1 MVVRVG
7 ARGGAWGRVHAHH
20 HYFTASLQY
29 TIRLPNMCG
38 ILFFHTRG
46 MSAEDVQVL
55 REHHVP
61 LLRHRG
67 PDCTECL
74 EQTDAEFL
82 MGFHRL
88 SVINTASSGM
98 QPFTSADGGTFMVF
112 SGEVYNWRALAALHG
127 VDAVELRSDADILLR
142 MGETTAPLALVPQLD
157 GDFAV
162 AVARSDG
169 SFWAARDHVGV
180 RPLFYGVSAQGAPIA
195 FASEAKALVGAPNVG
210 AIHVFPPGT
219 VYQSSTREFTPYR
232 PIPIMVS
239 DAPAVTELLTEAVRK
254 RVEHSDVPV
263 GVLCS
268 GGVDSAII
276 TLLAVKYRPNL
287 RVFTMQFDD
296 GFSEDAFYAQL
307 MCEKAGLQHT
317 IVRFNARDAIGAI
330 GAVVKATETYD
341 PITIRAAIPMYLLA
355 KYISECTDIKVVL
368 SGEGADELFAGYSY
382 FTRANHEPTLVHAE
396 TQNLLSKLH
405 MFDLLRADR
414 CFAAHGLEVRVP
426 FLDSDLVAHVS
437 SLNPALLATHNEK
450 QLLRDA
456 FRDGLDCIPR
466 IIDRPKQRFSDG
478 CGFSYVPLLLRH
490 HGGEA
495 VTLEDRLACEKQAV
509 MEAFDALYP
518 GCRGLIAPRTMPA
531 WATSPAQ
538 EFSPAI
544 GWASTVSADT
554 ESAAPARTGSF
565 APSAPSAPSAGSAF
579 TLL

>member
-1 MVVRVG
+1 
-7 ARGGAWGRVHAHH
+7 
-20 HYFTASLQY
+20 
-29 TIRLPNMCG
+29 MCG
-38 ILFFHTRG
+38 ILFFDTRSI
-46 MSAEDVQVL
+46 SAEDVQVL
-55 REHHVP
+55 KDDHLP

-67 PDCTECL
+67 PDGTGCL
-74 EQTDAEFL
+74 DQTDGKFL

-88 SVINTASSGM
+88 SVINTGPSGM
-98 QPFTSADGGTFMVF
+98 QPFASADDDTFMVF

-127 VDAVELRSDADILLR
+127 VEAQELRSDADILLR
-142 MGETTAPLALVPQLD
+142 MGETIAALALVPQLD
-157 GDFAV
+157 GDFACV
-162 AVARSDG
+162 LARSDG
-169 SFWAARDHVGV
+169 TFWAARDHVGV
-180 RPLFYGVSAQGAPIA
+180 RPLFYGMDAQGAPIA
-195 FASEAKALVGAPNVG
+195 FASEAKALVGAPGVA
-210 AIHVFPPGT
+210 AIQVFPPGT
-219 VYQSSTREFTPYR
+219 VYQSETREFTPYR
-232 PIPIMVS
+232 PVPGMVS
-239 DAPAVTELLTEAVRK
+239 DAPAVCELLTEAVRK

-287 RVFTMQFDD
+287 HVFTMQFDD
-296 GFSEDAFYAQL
+296 GFSEDAFYAGL

-317 IVRFNARDAIGAI
+317 IVRFNAEDAISAI

-355 KYISECTDIKVVL
+355 KHISEHTDIKVVL

-382 FTRANHEPTLVHAE
+382 FSRAHHDPSLVHTE
-396 TQNLLSKLH
+396 TQNLLAKLH

-426 FLDSDLVAHVS
+426 FLDSDLVTHVS

-456 FRDGLDCIPR
+456 FRDGLDCMPR

-478 CGFSYVPLLLRH
+478 CGFSYVPQLLRH

-495 VTLEDRLACEKQAV
+495 VTLEARLECEKSAV
-509 MEAFDALYP
+509 VDAFDALFP

-538 EFSPAI
+538 AFSPSI
-544 GWASTVSADT
+544 GWESSSSSPAMSAT
-554 ESAAPARTGSF
+554 CVPSAAGMQK
-565 APSAPSAPSAGSAF
+565 APAGSPF
-579 TLL
+579 TALQLDK